1 MVITPNKATTYS
13 LVRIQLD
20 CFVVA
25 FTYKFFDKRAEHKRN
40 EQRMVEWKAV
50 RINKVINYVSE
61 CVDRDNFLI
70 SFFIIELPQT
80 SIKTE

>member
-1 MVITPNKATTYS
+1 
-13 LVRIQLD
+13 
-20 CFVVA
+20 
-25 FTYKFFDKRAEHKRN
+25 
-40 EQRMVEWKAV
+40 MVEWKAV

-80 SIKTE
+80 SIKTEWIKSEAYNWVIGRLEFENSAETILYYFYPISDKVFF